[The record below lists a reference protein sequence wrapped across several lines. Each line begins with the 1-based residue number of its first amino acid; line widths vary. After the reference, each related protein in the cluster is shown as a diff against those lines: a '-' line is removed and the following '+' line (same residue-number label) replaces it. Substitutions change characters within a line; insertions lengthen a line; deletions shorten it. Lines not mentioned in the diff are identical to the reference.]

1 MAQSE
6 TIVSVI
12 LFEKRKKIYIYQR
25 TIIDHWSLTSQ
36 PMSNTLN
43 ENARTELINK

>member
-12 LFEKRKKIYIYQR
+12 LFEKKKNYQR
-25 TIIDHWSLTSQ
+25 TIDHWSLTSQ

-43 ENARTELINK
+43 ENARTE

>member
-12 LFEKRKKIYIYQR
+12 LFEKRKKIYIYINEPLL
-25 TIIDHWSLTSQ
+25 IIDH
-36 PMSNTLN
+36 
-43 ENARTELINK
+43 